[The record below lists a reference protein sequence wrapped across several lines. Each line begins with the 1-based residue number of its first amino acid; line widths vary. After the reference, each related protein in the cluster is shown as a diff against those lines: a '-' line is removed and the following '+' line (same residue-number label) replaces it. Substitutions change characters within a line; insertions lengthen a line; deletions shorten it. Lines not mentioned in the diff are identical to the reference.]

1 MNIFD
6 FIITVD
12 KKNRIKKVEY
22 YGQDR
27 NWFDKI
33 NWHLYMDKNLETVLG
48 LNIEERI
55 IEFHNKFYCCHKI
68 IGEVDTRYYFSS
80 QMYMK
85 KLYEESIDKVSEG
98 IQIFDRNGYFI
109 HANRSSEE
117 LEGYNKSDYL
127 GKHLLDIYNLT
138 EEYSTT
144 LTALRTK
151 KPVKNRCDRFTGKDN
166 KELVT
171 INSSYPLNSNG
182 ILLGAVTFEGD
193 LTLIKD
199 MKHKSFNLEEFI
211 KDDRAEIDQVRY
223 KFDDI
228 IHESDVMIEAI
239 AFGKK
244 IARSNANILIIG
256 DTGTGKELFAQ
267 SIHNHSYRRHKPFID
282 LNCSAVPENL
292 AESIFFGTHKG
303 AFTGSQ
309 TKKGL
314 IELSDGGT
322 LFLDEINSMSL
333 EIQAKLLR
341 AIEEKRFRKVGG
353 EAYIS
358 CDIRIIAA
366 SNINLRE
373 HVETEH
379 FRKDFYYRV
388 SGLTLDIPPLKD
400 RGYDVIILSE
410 YILQKLGTEYCKR
423 YIQVSDTFK
432 NELLKYDWP
441 GNVRELKHVL
451 EYAINRMQNDEQIL
465 EISHLPDYLLSK
477 ISVQINVALKDE
489 VKKQAYT
496 AVNLVVEEV
505 ETRTLKEQVGQVEK
519 KIIISTLSQHYG
531 NITRAATSLGI
542 SRQSLQYRLKKYG
555 V

>member
-1 MNIFD
+1 MNVFD
-6 FIITVD
+6 FIIEVD
-12 KKNRIKKVEY
+12 KENRIKKVEY

-33 NWHLYMDKNLETVLG
+33 NWHLYRDKKLEIVLG

-55 IEFHNKFYCCHKI
+55 IEFHNKFYCCHKTV
-68 IGEVDTRYYFSS
+68 GEVDTKYYFSS
-80 QMYMK
+80 QIYLK
-85 KLYEESIDKVSEG
+85 KLYEESLDKVPEG

-109 HANRSSEE
+109 HGNRSSEE
-117 LEGYNKSDYL
+117 LEGYNRSDYL

-138 EEYSTT
+138 EESSTT

-151 KPVKNRCDRFTGKDN
+151 KPVKNRCDRFTGKDD

-171 INSSYPLNSNG
+171 INSSYPLNANG
-182 ILLGAVTFEGD
+182 ILLGAATFEGD

-211 KDDRAEIDQVRY
+211 KEDKAEINQVRY
-223 KFDDI
+223 SFDDI
-228 IHESDVMIEAI
+228 IHESDSMIKAI

-244 IARSNANILIIG
+244 IAQSNANILLIG

-282 LNCSAVPENL
+282 VNCSAVPENL
-292 AESIFFGTHKG
+292 VESIFFGTHKG

-341 AIEEKRFRKVGG
+341 AIQEKRFRKVGG
-353 EAYIS
+353 EAYIN
-358 CDIRIIAA
+358 CDIRVIAA

-373 HVETEH
+373 YVETEH
-379 FRKDFYYRV
+379 FRKDFYYRI

-400 RGYDVIILSE
+400 RGNDVIVLLAHMLQSLSAE
-410 YILQKLGTEYCKR
+410 YGKR
-423 YIQVSDTFK
+423 DLQVSDAFK

-451 EYAINRMQNDEQIL
+451 EYAINRMQNDELIM
-465 EISHLPDYLLSK
+465 ERTHLPDYLVSK
-477 ISVQINVALKDE
+477 VSVRVNDAFKGE
-489 VKKQAYT
+489 VQRQVYT
-496 AVNLVVEEV
+496 AVDLVVEAI
-505 ETRTLKEQVGQVEK
+505 ETRTLEEQMGQVEK
-519 KIIISTLSQHYG
+519 NIIITTLGQYYG
-531 NITRAATSLGI
+531 NITRAATALGI